1 MGDGDERTGP
11 SGKGPATSKK
21 ADRAARQAEA
31 LRANL
36 SRRKQQSRDRA
47 VLPARPIKNPERQA

>member
-1 MGDGDERTGP
+1 MGDRDERTGSSGTGTGP
-11 SGKGPATSKK
+11 SKT

-47 VLPARPIKNPERQA
+47 APPPRPIKNPERQP